1 MKRKFLVACIIIFLL
16 LSIHSCNK
24 PGKGDIPEL
33 RFQEVEN
40 TIDIKLS
47 DLGEDFWI
55 IRFETDTSFLISNIY
70 DYLIGEKFIII
81 YSNSH
86 LLQYSIDGKFIR
98 CLAERGRGPDE
109 YTSISTLFTN
119 TDETYLYYHDY
130 SDKGVRVYDLEK
142 GNQPGF
148 INFVHGGRAE
158 NAVMIND
165 NKLAVIPFHQE
176 DSEYLVYFQDLDSE
190 LIYGIGQFREGAWVP
205 MSGSM
210 DPCLIGDKIYYFNT
224 AVFGDTVY
232 CIDETGMS
240 PFVYLSGGP
249 EIDHIGMNDGFTSS
263 LVHLSD
269 RIALL
274 KNTHMKI
281 SATESTITYDRSE
294 VKYYYYNIKSDELYE
309 ISGFINDILKLEVR
323 DTGLPFLYHTLRLNY
338 NRRLISLWWDAYDFI
353 EKSAAINP
361 SELSPAL
368 RRQFE
373 AIIVDLSGNDNPVM
387 LFGKLK

>member
-1 MKRKFLVACIIIFLL
+1 
-16 LSIHSCNK
+16 
-24 PGKGDIPEL
+24 
-33 RFQEVEN
+33 
-40 TIDIKLS
+40 
-47 DLGEDFWI
+47 
-55 IRFETDTSFLISNIY
+55 
-70 DYLIGEKFIII
+70 
-81 YSNSH
+81 
-86 LLQYSIDGKFIR
+86 
-98 CLAERGRGPDE
+98 
-109 YTSISTLFTN
+109 
-119 TDETYLYYHDY
+119 
-130 SDKGVRVYDLEK
+130 
-142 GNQPGF
+142 
-148 INFVHGGRAE
+148 
-158 NAVMIND
+158 
-165 NKLAVIPFHQE
+165 
-176 DSEYLVYFQDLDSE
+176 
-190 LIYGIGQFREGAWVP
+190 